1 MTASCITQ
9 SRLIVAI
16 SSRALFDLDEANT
29 IFESE
34 GREAYYRYQIDHEN
48 DVLAPGY
55 GFQLVQKLLH
65 INTLFPTDNLI
76 EVILLSRNSGQTGLR
91 IFNSIQHHNLDIRRA
106 AFTSGESAHR
116 YIPAFACDLFLSA
129 NPDDVKQA
137 IDAGYAAATILSP
150 STSLDRKM
158 IRIAF
163 DGDSVLWGD
172 ESERLFME
180 SGLSVF
186 VQHERDKARDPLPKG
201 PLVAFAKKLSDIQA
215 HFFVNLADNC
225 PIRTALVT
233 SRASPAHERAI
244 HTMRSLGLELDH
256 TLFLGGRGKGPFL
269 SAFGA
274 DIFFDDMHQNC
285 LSASNHRV
293 SAAHVPNGCRNVES
307 DPKKLLQEI

>member
-1 MTASCITQ
+1 MTVSSITQ
-9 SRLIVAI
+9 SRLVVAI
-16 SSRALFDLDEANT
+16 SSRALFDLDEANA
-29 IFESE
+29 IFETE
-34 GREAYYRYQIDHEN
+34 GREAYCRYQIEHEN

-55 GFQLVQKLLH
+55 GFPLVRKLLQ
-65 INTLFPTDNLI
+65 INSLIPDENPI

-106 AFTSGESAHR
+106 AFTSGESAHP
-116 YIPAFACDLFLSA
+116 YIPAFACDLFLST

-137 IDAGYAAATILSP
+137 INAGYAAATILSP
-150 STSLDRKM
+150 STSLDREM

-163 DGDSVLWGD
+163 DGDSVLWSD

-186 VQHERDKARDPLPKG
+186 VQHERDNAHAPLPKG
-201 PLVAFAKKLSDIQA
+201 PLVSFAKKLSDIQA
-215 HFFVNLADNC
+215 HFDNLSGNS

-244 HTMRSLGLELDH
+244 QTLRSLGLELDH
-256 TLFLGGRGKGPFL
+256 TLFLGGRDKGPFL

-285 LSASNHRV
+285 LSASNHQV
-293 SAAHVPNGCRNVES
+293 SAAHVPNGCRNVEPES
-307 DPKKLLQEI
+307 NNKLG

>member
-1 MTASCITQ
+1 MDTTSNAPSP
-9 SRLIVAI
+9 IVIGI
-16 SSRALFDLDEANT
+16 SSRALFDLDEANA

-34 GREAYYRYQIDHEN
+34 GREAYCRYQLEHEN
-48 DVLAPGY
+48 DVLEPGY
-55 GFQLVQKLLH
+55 GFPLVKKLLQL
-65 INTLFPTDNLI
+65 NSLFPVKNLI

-91 IFNSIQHHNLDIRRA
+91 IFNSIQYHNLDIRRA
-106 AFTSGESAHR
+106 AFTSGESAHP
-116 YIPAFACDLFLSA
+116 YISAFGCDLFLSA
-129 NPDDVKQA
+129 NADDVKQA
-137 IDAGYAAATILSP
+137 IDSGFAAATILSP
-150 STSLDRKM
+150 PTSLDRDM

-186 VQHERDKARDPLPKG
+186 VQHERDNAHAPLPKG
-201 PLVAFAKKLSDIQA
+201 PLVSFAKKLSDIKA
-215 HFFVNLADNC
+215 HFDDLIDNC

-244 HTMRSLGLELDH
+244 HTLRSLGLELDH
-256 TLFLGGRGKGPFL
+256 TLFLGGRDKGPFL

-285 LSASNHRV
+285 LSATNHQV
-293 SAAHVPNGCRNVES
+293 SAAHVPNGCRNVEI
-307 DPKKLLQEI
+307 D